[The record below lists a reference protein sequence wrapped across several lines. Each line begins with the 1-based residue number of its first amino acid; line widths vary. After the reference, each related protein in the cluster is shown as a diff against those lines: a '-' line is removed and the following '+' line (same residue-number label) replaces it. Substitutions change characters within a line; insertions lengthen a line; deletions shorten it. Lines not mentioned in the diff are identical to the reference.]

1 MLPLASMTRL
11 GAKTHIDDPRSL
23 EANSSQETV
32 SHDVFDQHGREE
44 SAMNKPRVI
53 APTYRHRDFKAVL
66 FDLDGV
72 LTPTAEVHREAW
84 QHLFDDFLAFIGE
97 KRSYT
102 EADYFALVDGRPRYE
117 GVAALLADR
126 GIELPW
132 GQDTDEPGFES
143 ICALGN
149 RKNTVFQAILHE
161 QGIQPYPG
169 SLEYLRQIQ
178 EAGLD
183 VAVVSSSRNAEDV
196 LEAAGLR
203 EEFSVVIGGLQAD
216 ARALPGK
223 PAPDTFIAA
232 ARDLGWSVNEC
243 VVIEDAVSGIK
254 AGVAGE
260 FGLVVGV
267 ARDQPE
273 EMLLEAGASIVVT
286 DLSELV
292 GPKARDAWT
301 LDPWSFV
308 REHPRPT
315 DYSLE
320 QTIFSLGNGFLGLRG
335 DSLGIGDC
343 TKGMFINGLHE
354 TWKIRHAESA
364 FGLAETGQTM
374 VAAPDARTFR
384 IYINDEALEVGR
396 TEILKDDLRL
406 DFKDGTL
413 ISDTLWSTAEGHRVM
428 VRTRSMVS
436 FNERHLAVFRTSI
449 RLLDAPA
456 HVFVQSSL
464 IGQVTETPVITPAES
479 DAGEPAFDPRKR
491 ETNGEESLRPGGTY
505 AEDDIVALSY
515 YVKGSNMSVA
525 TTIQHDIR
533 VSGGNPEISR
543 QHEISDSRAD
553 CNVSVYLD
561 VDQALHIDKFASYH
575 ASRRHSTEEMVIRG
589 VRALKHL
596 VPRGADELFWKQREF
611 LADFWSH
618 ADVVV
623 DADPLLQRAIRWN
636 LFQLAQASA
645 RSDGLGISA
654 KGVSGDGYSG
664 HYFWDTEI
672 YVLPF
677 LTYTNP
683 QWARNALRARVS
695 MIPAARHRAAT
706 LNEHGILF
714 PWRTINGEEASA
726 YYPAGTAQYHIN
738 ADVVY
743 SLARY
748 VRASGDSRLMLN
760 GGAEIVIET
769 ARLWSSLGF
778 WRDSPDGPAFHI
790 HGVTGPDEYTAVVND
805 NTFTNVMARF
815 NLNYAVRIMK
825 YLQEEFP
832 DDYARIVEE
841 LSVDDDE
848 IFQWARA
855 AEAMFIPFSESVG
868 IHPQDAGFLNR
879 EVWDVP
885 GTDPKH
891 RPLLLH
897 YHPLVI
903 YRFQVLK
910 QADTVLALW
919 LRASDF
925 TAEQKLADFKY
936 YDPLTTGD
944 STLSATVQAI
954 LAAEVGYQDLAYEY
968 FDHALHVDLE
978 NLHGNTADGIHVAS
992 TGGVWAALVYGF
1004 AGLRDDTGELSFDP
1018 RLPERWNG
1026 LSFSLRWRESHIR
1039 FKVQTQLFTA
1049 ELFGNV
1055 ADGEYPVTFYVRGEE
1070 YTLDPESPRVEI
1082 TLEGQGERIP
1092 GAPTIDAVFA
1102 MQREDGSPL
1111 TSSIRKLTVVEE
1123 LDAEP
1128 PIIIN

>member
-1 MLPLASMTRL
+1 MNHPT
-11 GAKTHIDDPRSL
+11 
-23 EANSSQETV
+23 NSAF
-32 SHDVFDQHGREE
+32 H
-44 SAMNKPRVI
+44 
-53 APTYRHRDFKAVL
+53 YRHRDFKAVL

-84 QHLFDDFLAFIGE
+84 QQLFDDFFASRGE
-97 KRSYT
+97 TRPYT

-117 GVAALLADR
+117 GVAAVLSDR

-132 GQDTDEPGFES
+132 GNDTEAPGHGS
-143 ICALGN
+143 VCALGN
-149 RKNTVFQAILHE
+149 RKNEVFRKILHE
-161 QGIQPYPG
+161 EGIEVYPG

-203 EEFSVVIGGLQAD
+203 NEFSVIVGGLQAVE
-216 ARALPGK
+216 RGLPGK
-223 PAPDTFIAA
+223 PAPDTFVAA

-243 VVIEDAVSGIK
+243 VVIEDAISGIK
-254 AGVAGE
+254 AGVSGG

-267 ARDQPE
+267 ARDQPAQA
-273 EMLLEAGASIVVT
+273 LREAGATVVVA
-286 DLSELV
+286 DLAELV
-292 GPKARDAWT
+292 GSRARDAWR
-301 LDPWSFV
+301 LDPWCNV

-315 DYSLE
+315 DYSFE
-320 QTIFSLGNGFLGLRG
+320 QTVFSLGNGYLGLRG

-343 TKGMFINGLHE
+343 VKGMFINGLHE
-354 TWKIRHAESA
+354 TWQIRHAESA

-374 VAAPDARTFR
+374 VAAPDARTVR
-384 IYINDEALEVGR
+384 VYINDEALEIGR
-396 TEILKDDLRL
+396 TEILKDELRL

-413 ISDTLWSTAEGHRVM
+413 ISDTLWRTAEGHRVS
-428 VRTRSMVS
+428 VRTRSMIS
-436 FNERHLAVFRTSI
+436 FTERHLAVFRTSV
-449 RLLDAPA
+449 RLLDASA
-456 HVFVQSSL
+456 HVYVQSSL
-464 IGQVTETPVITPAES
+464 IGQVTETPVITPAEADS
-479 DAGEPAFDPRKR
+479 GEQAFDPRKK
-491 ETNGEESLRPGGTY
+491 EESGEESLQPGGTY
-505 AEDDIVALSY
+505 LEGDLAALSY

-525 TTIQHDIR
+525 TTIQHAIR
-533 VSGGNPEISR
+533 VAGGDPEVSKSHQIT
-543 QHEISDSRAD
+543 DARAD
-553 CNVSVYLD
+553 FNVSVYLD
-561 VDQALHIDKFASYH
+561 KDQALHIDKFASYH
-575 ASRRHSTEEMVIRG
+575 CSRRHTSDEMVVRG

-596 VPRGADELFWKQREF
+596 VPRGADDLFWKQREF
-611 LADFWSH
+611 LGDFWSR
-618 ADVVV
+618 ADVLV
-623 DADPLLQRAIRWN
+623 DGNPLLQRSIRWN

-645 RSDGLGISA
+645 RADGLGISA

-683 QWARNALRARVS
+683 QWARNALRARVN
-695 MIPAARHRAAT
+695 MIPAARRRAAT

-748 VRASGDSRLMLN
+748 VRASGDSGLILN
-760 GGAEIVIET
+760 GGAEIAVET
-769 ARLWSSLGF
+769 ARLWESLGF
-778 WRDSPDGPAFHI
+778 WRDSSSGPEFHI

-815 NLNYAVRIMK
+815 NLNYAVQLMG
-825 YLQEEFP
+825 YLQESFP
-832 DDYARIVEE
+832 EDYQRICGELAVSREE
-841 LSVDDDE
+841 VDK
-848 IFQWARA
+848 WARA
-855 AEAMFIPFSESVG
+855 AQAMHIPFSESVG

-885 GTDPKH
+885 GTPAHH

-897 YHPLVI
+897 FHPLVI

-925 TAEQKLADFKY
+925 TQEQKRADFDY

-954 LAAEVGYQDLAYEY
+954 LAAEVGYRDLAYGY
-968 FDHALHVDLE
+968 FEHALNVDLD
-978 NLHGNTADGIHVAS
+978 NLHGNTGDGIHVAS

-1004 AGLRDDTGELSFDP
+1004 AGLRDDTGELCFDP
-1018 RLPERWNG
+1018 RLPESWTG
-1026 LSFSLRWRESHIR
+1026 LEFNLRWRDNQIR
-1039 FKVQTQLFTA
+1039 FRVQQELFTA
-1049 ELFGNV
+1049 ELTDGV
-1055 ADGEYPVTFYVRGEE
+1055 AEGELPLTFYVRGTT
-1070 YTLDPESPRVEI
+1070 YTLDAESRRVEI
-1082 TLEGQGERIP
+1082 PLEGQGPRLE
-1092 GAPTIDAVFA
+1092 GAPGIEAVFA
-1102 MQREDGSPL
+1102 AQREDGSPQ
-1111 TSSIRKLTVVEE
+1111 TSSIKKLTQQEE
-1123 LDAEP
+1123 LEAEP
-1128 PIIIN
+1128 PITIT